1 VNDNLPDVWSADPHT
16 IAKHKILQAYLN
28 AWLPILSRQ
37 SENVGS
43 NSRSIK
49 YLDCFAGPGVYEN
62 GEKGSP
68 LLALEAAI
76 NHALEF
82 PVPVDLIFIEAKK
95 ERFDELTRRLAPY
108 DAQIRSSRNVGHVN
122 PIHGD
127 CRDVVDRMLAES
139 TAKRQ
144 KFGPALCFLDQFG
157 YSSVPMDLIGRILA
171 QPQCEVLSFFFWRE
185 LDRFITDATK
195 HAGVTTAFGSIEWQ
209 PAIQMTAPKRQQFM
223 QDTYIKCLKERAKAK
238 YVWPFAM
245 ADENSR
251 ALCWLFFCTNSL
263 RGLEEMKKAMWKV
276 DTTGGFYFSDEHGL
290 NQLSLLVSY
299 AEDRLETD
307 MQKQLAGRTMSVL
320 AIKEWV
326 LTETPAYLFKSPLG
340 DLERRGIAKPI
351 RPPAG
356 RRPSTYPDEQM
367 GMLMEFEYSMF

>member
-1 VNDNLPDVWSADPHT
+1 MNDNLPDVWSADPHT

-37 SENVGS
+37 SENIGS
-43 NSRSIK
+43 ISQGIK
-49 YLDCFAGPGVYEN
+49 YLDCFAGPGGYAT

-68 LLALEAAI
+68 LLALEAAL
-76 NHALEF
+76 NHSLEF
-82 PVPVDLIFIEAKK
+82 PVPVDLFFIEAKK
-95 ERFDELTRRLAPY
+95 ERFDKLTQRLAPY
-108 DAQIRSSRNVGHVN
+108 AAQIKSSKNVGQAT

-127 CRDVVDRMLAES
+127 CREIVDRMLADAA
-139 TAKRQ
+139 AKRQ

-157 YSSVPMDLIGRILA
+157 YSSVPMELIGRILA

-185 LDRFITDATK
+185 LDRFITDTTK
-195 HAGVTTAFGSIEWQ
+195 HAGVTTAFGGTEWQ
-209 PAIQMTAPKRQQFM
+209 PAIAMASRERQQFM

-251 ALCWLFFCTNSL
+251 HICWLFFCTNSL

-290 NQLSLLVSY
+290 NQLSLLVAY
-299 AEDRLETD
+299 GDDRLEAD
-307 MQKQLAGRTMSVL
+307 MRKRLAGRTMSVL
-320 AIKEWV
+320 AIKEWA
-326 LTETPAYLFKSPLG
+326 LTETPAYLFKTALAK
-340 DLERRGIAKPI
+340 LERSGTAKPI
-351 RPPAG
+351 KPPAG
-356 RRPSTYPDEQM
+356 RRPATYPDDQM
-367 GMLMEFEYSMF
+367 GMLIEFDYSMF